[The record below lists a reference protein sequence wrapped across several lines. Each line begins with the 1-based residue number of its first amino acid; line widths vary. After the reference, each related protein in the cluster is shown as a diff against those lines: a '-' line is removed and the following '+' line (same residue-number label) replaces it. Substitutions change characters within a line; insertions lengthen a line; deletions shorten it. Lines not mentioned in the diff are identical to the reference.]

1 MGPIS
6 VDDIIDQA
14 LRQPEKER
22 ARIAE
27 ILISSLE
34 KPANK
39 DIELAWQE
47 EVTKRLHEI
56 DSGAVRCIPW
66 EEVRDK
72 LRRNASA
79 EN

>member
-56 DSGAVRCIPW
+56 DSGAVECIPW
-66 EEVRDK
+66 EEVVEVGRP
-72 LRRNASA
+72 
-79 EN
+79 

>member
-1 MGPIS
+1 MRPIS
-6 VDDIIDQA
+6 ADEIIDQA
-14 LRQPEKER
+14 LREPEKER

-34 KPANK
+34 NSVDKNV
-39 DIELAWQE
+39 EFAWQE
-47 EVTKRLHEI
+47 EVTKRLKEI
-56 DSGAVRCIPW
+56 DSGAVKCIPW

>member
-1 MGPIS
+1 MKPIS
-6 VDDIIDQA
+6 AEDIIDQA
-14 LRQPEKER
+14 LREPEKER

-34 KPANK
+34 NSFDKNV
-39 DIELAWQE
+39 EFAWQE
-47 EVTKRLHEI
+47 EVTRRLKEI
-56 DSGAVRCIPW
+56 DSGAVKCIPW

-72 LRRNASA
+72 LQRNASP

>member
-39 DIELAWQE
+39 DIELAWQK

-56 DSGAVRCIPW
+56 DSGAVECIPW

>member
-1 MGPIS
+1 MRPIS
-6 VDDIIDQA
+6 AEDIIDRA
-14 LRQPEKER
+14 LREPEKDR

-34 KPANK
+34 NSVDKNV
-39 DIELAWQE
+39 EFAWQE
-47 EVTKRLHEI
+47 EVTRRLKEI
-56 DSGAVRCIPW
+56 DSGAVKCIPW

-72 LRRNASA
+72 LQRNAGA

>member
-1 MGPIS
+1 MKPIS
-6 VDDIIDQA
+6 AEDIIDQA
-14 LRQPEKER
+14 LREPEKER

-34 KPANK
+34 NSFDKNV
-39 DIELAWQE
+39 EVAWQE
-47 EVTKRLHEI
+47 EVTRRLKEI
-56 DSGAVRCIPW
+56 DSGAVKCIPW

-72 LRRNASA
+72 LQRNVSA

>member
-1 MGPIS
+1 MKPIS
-6 VDDIIDQA
+6 AEDIIDQA
-14 LRQPEKER
+14 LREPEKER

-34 KPANK
+34 NSFDKNV
-39 DIELAWQE
+39 EVAWQE
-47 EVTKRLHEI
+47 EVTRRLKEI
-56 DSGAVRCIPW
+56 DSGAVKCIPW

-72 LRRNASA
+72 LQRNASP

>member
-1 MGPIS
+1 MSPIA

-34 KPANK
+34 KAVDKNV
-39 DIELAWQE
+39 ELAWQE
-47 EVTKRLHEI
+47 EVTRRLKEI
-56 DSGAVRCIPW
+56 DSGAVKCIPW

>member
-1 MGPIS
+1 MKPIS
-6 VDDIIDQA
+6 AEDIIDQA
-14 LRQPEKER
+14 LREPEKER

-34 KPANK
+34 NSFDKNV
-39 DIELAWQE
+39 EVAWQE
-47 EVTKRLHEI
+47 EVTRRLKEI
-56 DSGAVRCIPW
+56 DSGAVKCIPW

-72 LRRNASA
+72 LQRNASA

>member
-1 MGPIS
+1 MSTIF
-6 VDDIIDQA
+6 VDDIIDLA

-27 ILISSLE
+27 IMISSLE
-34 KPANK
+34 DSVDKN
-39 DIELAWQE
+39 IELAWQE
-47 EVTKRLHEI
+47 EVTRRLKEI
-56 DSGAVRCIPW
+56 DSGAATCIPW

-72 LRRNASA
+72 LRRNTSA

>member
-1 MGPIS
+1 MSPIS
-6 VDDIIDQA
+6 TDDIIDQA
-14 LRQPEKER
+14 LRQPENER

-27 ILISSLE
+27 IMISSLE
-34 KPANK
+34 SSPDKN
-39 DIELAWQE
+39 IELAWQE
-47 EVTKRLHEI
+47 EVTRRLQEI
-56 DSGAVRCIPW
+56 DAGAVQCIPW

>member
-1 MGPIS
+1 MSPIS

-34 KPANK
+34 RSVDKN
-39 DIELAWQE
+39 IELAWQE
-47 EVTKRLHEI
+47 EVTKRLQDI
-56 DSGAVRCIPW
+56 DSGAVKCIPW

-79 EN
+79 KN